1 MDAYSLG
8 QYLREA
14 REAKEI
20 TVSDAETALKIRR
33 HILESFEQG
42 NFNVVDASPVQVR
55 GFIRNYA
62 RHIGLDEE
70 RVLQYYDSTLESS
83 NRRQRR
89 PSTQSRRDRRS
100 TQNTPAVN
108 PARST
113 GEYQVASTYANPAD
127 LRRRTSTGRRL
138 LNLLLTLVV
147 GAVALGVIAYVA
159 IQLIQSPPEDSESST
174 AGTNTGFL
182 GEIPPTLTF
191 TPRPTQIIRTP
202 TLAPRNQQV
211 YAGQPVLVTLEVRQ
225 RCWVRF
231 EADGVVIADELIR
244 PGEQYTIEY
253 EAREEIVVNASNAA
267 ALVITYNGQPQPS
280 FGGRGQKVEIRF
292 RPNNDVQITSGP
304 GFESTAEFSPTPPD
318 TPTPIAGTLLALQTP
333 SNTPG
338 PSPTPSNTP
347 TITDTPV
354 ATDTPTDTPL
364 PTDTPTITLTPS
376 ATLTPS
382 NTPTLTLTPSI
393 TPTPSETAIVPPR
406 ITPTPATPEKP

>member
-20 TVSDAETALKIRR
+20 TVADAETALKIRR

-62 RHIGLDEE
+62 RYIGLDEE
-70 RVLQYYDSTLESS
+70 RALQYYDSTLEAGT
-83 NRRQRR
+83 RRQRR
-89 PSTQSRRDRRS
+89 PPSQSRRDRRS
-100 TQNTPAVN
+100 TQNTPVVN
-108 PARST
+108 TTRST
-113 GEYQVASTYANPAD
+113 GENYQLATSYPGAGEM
-127 LRRRTSTGRRL
+127 RRRTSTGTRL
-138 LNLLLTLVV
+138 LRLLLIIIL
-147 GAVALGVIAYVA
+147 GAAALGIIAFVTL
-159 IQLIQSPPEDSESST
+159 QLIENVPEDSNVSAE
-174 AGTNTGFL
+174 GTNTGFL

-211 YAGQPVLVTLEVRQ
+211 YAGQPILVTLEVRQ

-267 ALVITYNGQPQPS
+267 ALIITYNGQAQPS

-304 GFESTAEFSPTPPD
+304 GFEPTAEFSPTPPN

-333 SNTPG
+333 SKTPG
-338 PSPTPSNTP
+338 PSPTPS
-347 TITDTPV
+347 DTPE
-354 ATDTPTDTPL
+354 ATATPTDTPL
-364 PTDTPTITLTPS
+364 PTNTPTITFTPS
-376 ATLTPS
+376 DTLTPS
-382 NTPTLTLTPSI
+382 NTPTSTLTPTI